1 MTPPL
6 TTAIPLPLSAWE
18 GCVMK
23 RPSAMCGP
31 SAHAETSIARYV
43 RGASSG
49 IQKRRGVQR

>member
-6 TTAIPLPLSAWE
+6 TTAIPLPLSAGE
-18 GCVMK
+18 GRVMK
-23 RPSAMCGP
+23 RPSSMCGP
-31 SAHAETSIARYV
+31 HVHAETSIARYV